1 MGWRDFRTPTL
12 MEKTE
17 LTEKT
22 PQENRLIPLIPLIPP
37 KGDSNFS
44 DSLSFDRLTDEGKEI
59 FKEYIGEMLFP
70 KYGPTLTLEKAKS
83 LAMELVSCFPGNLRE
98 NIKE

>member
-22 PQENRLIPLIPLIPP
+22 PVDAEQIPFIPLIPP

-44 DSLSFDRLTDEGKEI
+44 DSLSFDRLTKSGKEV
-59 FKEYIGEMLFP
+59 FKLYIAEMLYPEHGP
-70 KYGPTLTLEKAKS
+70 KLTLEAAES